1 MFNKQGEI
9 AKGFYSKASPWY
21 AKDIKS
27 WPEFD
32 PDKAKALRKKAKDG
46 DAKLL
51 IIAND
56 SFPYMQQS
64 GELVHAMLKDVG
76 FNVTFEIHPTPVIQ
90 DKYNKGTFDLD
101 SSANSYRIDPDGW
114 FSRSILSTATGDHA
128 PARLQEREGRSAHPR
143 RAGRARQEQAPADVC
158 RRRIR

>member
-1 MFNKQGEI
+1 M
-9 AKGFYSKASPWY
+9 ACT
-21 AKDIKS
+21 
-27 WPEFD
+27 
-32 PDKAKALRKKAKDG
+32 
-46 DAKLL
+46 
-51 IIAND
+51 

-114 FSRSILSTATGDHA
+114 FSRSILSTGTETMRRHGYKNEKVDQLILA
-128 PARLQEREGRSAHPR
+128 ARVERDKNKR
-143 RAGRARQEQAPADVC
+143 RQMYADVESLINQDLPLVYTHYVSLLQAGTKKLKGYKPAFTGPFQYGGGGL
-158 RRRIR
+158 RTAWLES